1 VIDRVHDAGV
11 PSAAEEP
18 KLRDLKSS
26 EQIIINRYISHGLN
40 ALGQLTNLKEEK
52 ANRRKADGIS
62 KIGHKCG
69 SCQVDWE

>member
-1 VIDRVHDAGV
+1 VIDLVHDAGV

-52 ANRRKADGIS
+52 QTDEKLTELAKSAINVEAAK
-62 KIGHKCG
+62 
-69 SCQVDWE
+69 